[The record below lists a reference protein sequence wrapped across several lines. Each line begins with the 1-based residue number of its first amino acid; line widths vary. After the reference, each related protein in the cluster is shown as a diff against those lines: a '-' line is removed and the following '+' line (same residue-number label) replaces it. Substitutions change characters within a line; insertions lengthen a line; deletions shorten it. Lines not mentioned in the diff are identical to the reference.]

1 MLMTLTEEISLW
13 LEMLCASLSH
23 ASHAHVCMF
32 PEITTWR
39 WRQWFPFCFFLFF
52 SGFYI

>member
-13 LEMLCASLSH
+13 LEMLCASL
-23 ASHAHVCMF
+23 SHAHVCMF

-39 WRQWFPFCFFLFF
+39 WRQWFPFCFF